1 MSKRSILVFAL
12 LTFVV
17 PSLAS
22 AQQILTTSLGGSN
35 EQFGGDAD
43 GSGTAVLFLSGN
55 TITYVIT
62 AQNIGN
68 VTFVSLMPNANNYAF
83 ILKSALAGPV
93 FSNGVI
99 SGTYTVTSERDL
111 EQFQILKSDPS
122 SFHIQVSTDEWKTG
136 AIQGQL
142 TGGTQQV
149 TGGIGVPAKEAP
161 SVCVDS
167 DSALCLA
174 DNRIKVE
181 IIWKT
186 ADGRSGLGHRVKLTN
201 GSGYFWFFDPD
212 NAEMLV
218 KTVNGCSIGPNRW
231 VFASGTTNV
240 EVTMKV
246 TDTATGNFKIYTN
259 PQTAPFLP
267 IQDTSAF
274 ACQ

>member
-1 MSKRSILVFAL
+1 MTKRSILVFAL
-12 LTFVV
+12 LAFVV

-22 AQQILTTSLGGSN
+22 AQQILTTSLSGSA

-43 GSGTAVLFLSGN
+43 GSGTAVLFLSDN

-68 VTFVSLMPNANNYAF
+68 VTSVEVAPNANNYAF
-83 ILKSALAGPV
+83 ILKSGLNGSV

-99 SGTYTVTSERDL
+99 TGTYTPTGDRAL
-111 EQFQILKSDPS
+111 EQFQNLKSDPS
-122 SFHIQVSTDEWKTG
+122 SFHVQIRTDDQKFG
-136 AIQGQL
+136 AVQGQL

-149 TGGIGVPAKEAP
+149 TGGIGVPAREAP

-167 DSALCLA
+167 ESALCLA

-186 ADGRSGLGHRVKLTN
+186 TDGRSGFGHRVKLTN

-212 NAEMLV
+212 NAELLV

-246 TDTATGNFKIYTN
+246 TDTETGSFKIYTN
-259 PQTAPFLP
+259 PQSAPFLP